1 MCCFYCE
8 LMAKLQQIRV
18 AGKNFADFDIPSD
31 LKLSGGQSLV
41 LMIDVIIF
49 YMLVAWAVEEGE
61 DARPVPQNILAA
73 AHQLGVKPGYLGSLP
88 FPARPH
94 QQQTI

>member
-1 MCCFYCE
+1 MDFDRGLIE
-8 LMAKLQQIRV
+8 LMAKLQHIRV

-49 YMLVAWAVEEGE
+49 YMLVK
-61 DARPVPQNILAA
+61 L
-73 AHQLGVKPGYLGSLP
+73 
-88 FPARPH
+88 
-94 QQQTI
+94 